1 MPKKLLSAVEARQGD
16 PWPARSGIHAVGGP
30 ARGRVN
36 LEPIRHQSWEIINA
50 ILTDTDPE
58 GSEIRNQLRRCLNK
72 NQGNPERAL
81 LMHLMSMPGRTAP
94 VIFD

>member
-1 MPKKLLSAVEARQGD
+1 MPKNMLSAVESRQGD
-16 PWPARSGIHAVGGP
+16 SRQARSGIHAVGGP
-30 ARGRVN
+30 VRGRVN

-58 GSEIRNQLRRCLNK
+58 GSEIRNQLRRCLRK

-81 LMHLMSMPGRTAP
+81 LMHLMSMPGRSEPA
-94 VIFD
+94 ILD

>member
-1 MPKKLLSAVEARQGD
+1 MPKKLLSTVEPHQGISRQ
-16 PWPARSGIHAVGGP
+16 ARSGIHAVGGP

-50 ILTDTDPE
+50 ILMDTDPE
-58 GSEIRNQLRRCLNK
+58 GSEIRNQLRRCLDK

-81 LMHLMSMPGRTAP
+81 LMHLMSMPGRSEP
-94 VIFD
+94 VIVD

>member
-1 MPKKLLSAVEARQGD
+1 MPKKLLSAVDSHKGD
-16 PWPARSGIHAVGGP
+16 SWQARSGIHAVGGP

-50 ILTDTDPE
+50 ILLDTDPE
-58 GSEIRNQLRRCLNK
+58 GSEIRNQLRRCLSK

-81 LMHLMSMPGRTAP
+81 LMHLMSMPGRSEPA
-94 VIFD
+94 ILD